1 MGAGVML
8 KRTKIGKH
16 ILVDTSH
23 VLELLRPQYFDRVR
37 RLGIFRGAVVYVS
50 EVVLNEAKKKGVTFA
65 KIATLHKDLGAVKV
79 KPHDMTPEMHR
90 DAVAMLIRN
99 DKLHY
104 PDNQVLACAKP
115 RKWLCTRDVDLAAVA
130 QAEGTTRFN
139 PDKMFG
145 LPDYVCEW
153 VDTDH
158 LSKRPGAVTRPPATL
173 VHKKR
178 KHLPHRA
185 CPRMSDPRFRRLSG
199 CPAQGRARQVPSRR
213 PKDT

>member
-1 MGAGVML
+1 ML
-8 KRTKIGKH
+8 KRIKIGKH

-23 VLELLRPQYFDRVR
+23 VLELFRPHYFDRVR
-37 RLGIFRGAVVYVS
+37 RLGIFRGAVVYVCK
-50 EVVLNEAKKKGVTFA
+50 VVRSEAKAKGVTLA
-65 KIATLHKDLGAVKV
+65 KIDMLHKDLGIARVV
-79 KPHDMTPEMHR
+79 PCNMTPEMHR

-99 DKLHY
+99 DKLDY

-130 QAEGTTRFN
+130 QAEGTPRFN

-158 LSKRPGAVTRPPATL
+158 LGKQPGAMTYPPATH
-173 VHKKR
+173 VHKRR
-178 KHLPHRA
+178 KPLPRRA
-185 CPRMSDPRFRRLSG
+185 CPSMSDPRFRQLFG
-199 CPAQGRARQVPSRR
+199 CPAQGKARQIPSRR
-213 PKDT
+213 PKDI